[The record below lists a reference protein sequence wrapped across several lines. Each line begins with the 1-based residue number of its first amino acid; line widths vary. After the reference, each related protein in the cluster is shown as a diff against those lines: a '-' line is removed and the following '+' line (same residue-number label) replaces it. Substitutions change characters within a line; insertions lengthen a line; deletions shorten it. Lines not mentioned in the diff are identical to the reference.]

1 VEESFRAFSAVR
13 KAARITESYRIN
25 DRLNAAY
32 ATLLSRSLTYVDD
45 NARAITRV
53 SIVKQ
58 LWYLVLD
65 ELRTADGV

>member
-1 VEESFRAFSAVR
+1 MEESSSDFSTVR

-32 ATLLSRSLTYVDD
+32 ATLISRSLTYVDH
-45 NARAITRV
+45 NARATTR

-65 ELRTADGV
+65 ELRNRRRV